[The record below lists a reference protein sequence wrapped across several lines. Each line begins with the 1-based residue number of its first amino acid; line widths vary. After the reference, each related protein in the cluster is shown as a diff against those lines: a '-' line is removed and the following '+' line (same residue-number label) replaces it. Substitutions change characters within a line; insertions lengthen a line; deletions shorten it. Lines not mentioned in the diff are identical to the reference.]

1 MSCLIDVS
9 NFSVDVDNVHRNP
22 KQVKADKSPINNR
35 ATNATAVQP
44 KSNRMESG
52 SKEKSPVASGSR
64 QFEFPKEDTQPAKYQ
79 IEHIQ
84 LNRFTI
90 EKINPENT
98 NITKTKY
105 RGVYNYNPRCNP
117 NVVLE
122 AKADLP
128 RILDAK
134 PKPTVIA
141 NSDVAKTE
149 KRPTADSKTSA
160 KSQDETSNH
169 YLELLS
175 LDNLNDIAVNT
186 EAFECAVCFVEYEP
200 TEGVVLRN
208 CLHTFCKDC
217 IRNTIIYSEE
227 AEVKCPYIDATYTC
241 ECTLQDREIKALLT
255 KSEHDEHLAK
265 SLRVAE
271 NQIENSFHCRTPNCA
286 GWCIYED
293 NVNQYKCAI
302 CSLVNCLTCRVI
314 HDGLNCAQ
322 YQDMVKNN
330 LEGNPENAITK
341 TMLDEMIKN
350 GEAMNCPTCRV
361 CICYRDWIF
370 NFALSILYNSFQLCR
385 SFS

>member
-1 MSCLIDVS
+1 MPLNDGAV
-9 NFSVDVDNVHRNP
+9 
-22 KQVKADKSPINNR
+22 A
-35 ATNATAVQP
+35 ATAVEP
-44 KSNRMESG
+44 KKG
-52 SKEKSPVASGSR
+52 VTAKTSPVATGTR
-64 QFEFPKEDTQPAKYQ
+64 QFEFPKENDLQPAKYQ

-90 EKINPENT
+90 EKINPDNT

-117 NVVLE
+117 NVHLE
-122 AKADLP
+122 MKTELP
-128 RILDAK
+128 HVTTAK
-134 PKPTVIA
+134 PKQALTARAIDFHVP
-141 NSDVAKTE
+141 NE
-149 KRPTADSKTSA
+149 KPPTATTTVLEEA
-160 KSQDETSNH
+160 SNH

-175 LDNLNDIAVNT
+175 LDNLNNIAVNT
-186 EAFECAVCFVEYEP
+186 EAFECAVCFAECEP

-208 CLHTFCKDC
+208 CLHTFCKEC
-217 IRNTIIYSEE
+217 IRNTIVYSEE
-227 AEVKCPYIDATYTC
+227 AEVKCPYNDAKYTC
-241 ECTLQDREIKALLT
+241 DCTLQDREIKALLT
-255 KSEHDEHLAK
+255 KHQHDEHLAK

-314 HDGLNCAQ
+314 HDGLDCAQ

-330 LEGNPENAITK
+330 LEGNPENATTK
-341 TMLDEMIKN
+341 NMLDEMIKN

-361 CICYRDWIF
+361 
-370 NFALSILYNSFQLCR
+370 SIDQHR
-385 SFS
+385 SRLQ

>member
-1 MSCLIDVS
+1 MK
-9 NFSVDVDNVHRNP
+9 NEP
-22 KQVKADKSPINNR
+22 KQNPPDA
-35 ATNATAVQP
+35 AGTQ
-44 KSNRMESG
+44 
-52 SKEKSPVASGSR
+52 
-64 QFEFPKEDTQPAKYQ
+64 QFEFPKENDYQPAKYQ

-90 EKINPENT
+90 EKINPEKT
-98 NITKTKY
+98 NITRTKY

-117 NVVLE
+117 NVILE
-122 AKADLP
+122 PKTDLGHVA
-128 RILDAK
+128 DAK
-134 PKPTVIA
+134 QKQAVTTIA
-141 NSDVAKTE
+141 NLSME
-149 KRPTADSKTSA
+149 KSPATTTTTKKMKEA
-160 KSQDETSNH
+160 SNH
-169 YLELLS
+169 YMELLS
-175 LDNLNDIAVNT
+175 LDDLNDVAVNAD
-186 EAFECAVCFVEYEP
+186 AFECAVCFVDYEP

-208 CLHTFCKDC
+208 CLHTFCKEC

-227 AEVKCPYIDATYTC
+227 AEVKCPYIDAKYTC

-255 KSEHDEHLAK
+255 KAEHDEHLAK

-314 HDGLNCAQ
+314 HDGLDCAQ
-322 YQDMVKNN
+322 YQETVKNN

-341 TMLDEMIKN
+341 NMLDEIIKN

-361 CICYRDWIF
+361 STLIF
-370 NFALSILYNSFQLCR
+370 KVVPSPLT
-385 SFS
+385 

>member
-1 MSCLIDVS
+1 MNDGVAAAPAAAQ
-9 NFSVDVDNVHRNP
+9 P
-22 KQVKADKSPINNR
+22 KQNVMKNDAKKISP
-35 ATNATAVQP
+35 A
-44 KSNRMESG
+44 
-52 SKEKSPVASGSR
+52 ASGTR
-64 QFEFPKEDTQPAKYQ
+64 PYEFPKEDDLQPAKYQ

-84 LNRFTI
+84 MNRFTI

-117 NVVLE
+117 NVILGV
-122 AKADLP
+122 KADLP
-128 RILDAK
+128 HVTDAEQK
-134 PKPTVIA
+134 HAVTTTASDNLSNELPPTTTTKVHEEA
-141 NSDVAKTE
+141 
-149 KRPTADSKTSA
+149 
-160 KSQDETSNH
+160 SNH

-175 LDNLNDIAVNT
+175 LDNLNDIAVNR

-200 TEGVVLRN
+200 AEGVVLRN
-208 CLHTFCKDC
+208 CLHTFCKEC

-241 ECTLQDREIKALLT
+241 ECTLQDREIKSLLT
-255 KSEHDEHLAK
+255 KHEHDEHLAK

-302 CSLVNCLTCRVI
+302 CNLVNCLTCRVI

-341 TMLDEMIKN
+341 HMLDEMIKN
-350 GEAMNCPTCRV
+350 GDAMNCPTCRV
-361 CICYRDWIF
+361 
-370 NFALSILYNSFQLCR
+370 SILMF
-385 SFS
+385 

>member
-1 MSCLIDVS
+1 MNDDMVAPAAAEKNS
-9 NFSVDVDNVHRNP
+9 P
-22 KQVKADKSPINNR
+22 K
-35 ATNATAVQP
+35 
-44 KSNRMESG
+44 
-52 SKEKSPVASGSR
+52 ASGSR
-64 QFEFPKEDTQPAKYQ
+64 QFEFPKDDDLPPAKYQ

-117 NVVLE
+117 NVMLDM
-122 AKADLP
+122 KADLSHVT
-128 RILDAK
+128 DAK
-134 PKPTVIA
+134 PKSEASATASNHLSVEKPPPT
-141 NSDVAKTE
+141 
-149 KRPTADSKTSA
+149 TSA
-160 KSQDETSNH
+160 PTKQLEEAASNH

-208 CLHTFCKDC
+208 CLHTFCKEC
-217 IRNTIIYSEE
+217 IRNTIIYSED
-227 AEVKCPYIDATYTC
+227 AEVRCPYIDAKYTC

-255 KSEHDEHLAK
+255 KDEHDEHLAK

-293 NVNQYKCAI
+293 NVNQYKCPI
-302 CSLVNCLTCRVI
+302 CNLVNCLTCRVI

-341 TMLDEMIKN
+341 NMLEEMIKN

-361 CICYRDWIF
+361 
-370 NFALSILYNSFQLCR
+370 SIQR
-385 SFS
+385 QTGQV

>member
-1 MSCLIDVS
+1 MKPS
-9 NFSVDVDNVHRNP
+9 RNEKP
-22 KQVKADKSPINNR
+22 KAKDEL
-35 ATNATAVQP
+35 ATTAVEP
-44 KSNRMESG
+44 IRIVEKNRT
-52 SKEKSPVASGSR
+52 KNIKPLASGSR
-64 QFEFPKEDTQPAKYQ
+64 QFEFPKENDAQPTKFQ

-90 EKINPENT
+90 EKINPENV

-117 NVVLE
+117 NVVFDVQT
-122 AKADLP
+122 DLL
-128 RILDAK
+128 RSAVAK
-134 PKPTVIA
+134 PTHEAMAMLSENLSNVKP
-141 NSDVAKTE
+141 
-149 KRPTADSKTSA
+149 SKSTKVSEEA
-160 KSQDETSNH
+160 SNH

-186 EAFECAVCFVEYEP
+186 EAFECAVCFVDYEP
-200 TEGVVLRN
+200 TEGAVLRN
-208 CLHTFCKDC
+208 CLHIFCKDC
-217 IRNTIIYSEE
+217 IRNTIIYSDE
-227 AEVKCPYIDATYTC
+227 AEVKCPYIDTKYTC
-241 ECTLQDREIKALLT
+241 DCILQDREIKALLT
-255 KSEHDEHLAK
+255 KTEHDEHLAK

-293 NVNQYKCAI
+293 NVNQYKCVI
-302 CSLVNCLTCRVI
+302 CNLVNCLTCRVI

-341 TMLDEMIKN
+341 HMLDEMIKN

-361 CICYRDWIF
+361 
-370 NFALSILYNSFQLCR
+370 S
-385 SFS
+385 

>member
-1 MSCLIDVS
+1 MDVT
-9 NFSVDVDNVHRNP
+9 
-22 KQVKADKSPINNR
+22 A
-35 ATNATAVQP
+35 AAVQP
-44 KSNRMESG
+44 KKIEPKKS
-52 SKEKSPVASGSR
+52 SPVASDAR
-64 QFEFPKEDTQPAKYQ
+64 KFEFPKEDDVQPAKYQ

-90 EKINPENT
+90 EKINPENA
-98 NITKTKY
+98 NITRTKY

-117 NVVLE
+117 NVILEMKVELPHVAEAKQKPETTTTAASSSLNEKPPPATTKVLE
-122 AKADLP
+122 EA
-128 RILDAK
+128 
-134 PKPTVIA
+134 
-141 NSDVAKTE
+141 
-149 KRPTADSKTSA
+149 
-160 KSQDETSNH
+160 SNH

-186 EAFECAVCFVEYEP
+186 EAFECAVCFVDYEP

-208 CLHTFCKDC
+208 CLHTFCKEC
-217 IRNTIIYSEE
+217 IRNTIIYSED
-227 AEVKCPYIDATYTC
+227 AEVKCPYIDTKYTC
-241 ECTLQDREIKALLT
+241 DGTLQDREVKALLT
-255 KSEHDEHLAK
+255 KNEHDEHLAK

-302 CSLVNCLTCRVI
+302 CTLVNCLTCRVI

-322 YQDMVKNN
+322 YQEMVKNN
-330 LEGNPENAITK
+330 LEGNPENAITR

-361 CICYRDWIF
+361 SSVETKVF
-370 NFALSILYNSFQLCR
+370 VQLIHPNDFSCVCR
-385 SFS
+385 WF

>member
-1 MSCLIDVS
+1 MV
-9 NFSVDVDNVHRNP
+9 VG
-22 KQVKADKSPINNR
+22 
-35 ATNATAVQP
+35 T
-44 KSNRMESG
+44 
-52 SKEKSPVASGSR
+52 R
-64 QFEFPKEDTQPAKYQ
+64 QFEFPKEDDLQPAKYQ

-117 NVVLE
+117 NVILETKTDLSLAIDAKRKPDETASASNDLSIKKPSKTIPKVLE
-122 AKADLP
+122 EA
-128 RILDAK
+128 
-134 PKPTVIA
+134 
-141 NSDVAKTE
+141 
-149 KRPTADSKTSA
+149 
-160 KSQDETSNH
+160 SNH

-208 CLHTFCKDC
+208 CLHIFCKEC
-217 IRNTIIYSEE
+217 IRNTIIYSDE
-227 AEVKCPYIDATYTC
+227 AEVKCPYNDAKYTC

-293 NVNQYKCAI
+293 NVNQYKCPI

-341 TMLDEMIKN
+341 NMLDEMIKN

-361 CICYRDWIF
+361 SV
-370 NFALSILYNSFQLCR
+370 SIYNSIKLCC
-385 SFS
+385 SN